1 MEEKYYGIL
10 MHRVALDEGL
20 YVFKPKTLIEGYL
33 VEEEENITCFMD
45 NNDCEYYL
53 ATDSYAL
60 DTDEDMVVGY
70 PISESE
76 LLSKFPDYSIEEA
89 KSMYIGDA
97 FEHIHLGCLMYDT
110 GEIKITPTNL
120 QDYLIK
126 MNELNP
132 NEEAVEAEFNFEED
146 SNLIGSAETEEVEA
160 KECIFLSMD
169 YFKKLIEIDNLE
181 VLKTALQNAYD
192 VANETYKEL
201 EQQAEKS
208 LEEIYD
214 SVYNSILNM
223 DNLTQMKKAIS
234 SVKHVYLDK
243 LSSLMHDNTEKDI
256 SESIKELH
264 IICDPYHF
272 LIRTDDIKVL
282 KREFKALKKTTI
294 TKLKTLD
301 PELQEEIAKK
311 LKEIAIEK
319 PKIKFDVK
327 EIKKHFDDR
336 IIGQEEAKKDV
347 ISAIYMNK
355 LNNDPANKNNCL
367 LLGPTGSGKTL
378 LAETVAEYFDMPI
391 EIVDTTQLTVPGYVG
406 ADLEDFLE
414 RLLSKANGDI
424 KKAEEGIIVFDEI
437 DKKGTGSNGDISG
450 KGVLNTLLPFIS
462 GTTYDVKYN
471 GRVVHFNTSK
481 LTIFATGAFT
491 DTAND
496 KEKVYNGTSIG
507 FGSKV
512 EKKKEDIEYSIVTR
526 DDLIKKGNI
535 PAELIGRFAIITQL
549 SGHTLETLKT
559 ILTNSDKSALLSE
572 KEKLANAGI
581 ELSWTDGYLEEVAN
595 EAIKLKTGARSLK
608 SIVDKSI
615 KEVRWEVIS
624 NLDKYSGIILT
635 KQTVKDNLDCLLVD
649 KEGNTIVFK
658 DIVEKEKVLVKA

>member
-53 ATDSYAL
+53 ATDSYVL

-76 LLSKFPDYSIEEA
+76 LLAKFPEYELDDA

-120 QDYLIK
+120 QEYLIK
-126 MNELNP
+126 MNELDT
-132 NEEAVEAEFNFEED
+132 NEEVVEAEFNFEENN
-146 SNLIGSAETEEVEA
+146 NLTGSANSEEAEA

-169 YFKKLIEIDNLE
+169 YFKKLIEIDNFE
-181 VLKTALQNAYD
+181 VLKTALQNAYN
-192 VANETYKEL
+192 VANETYQEL

-214 SVYNSILNM
+214 HVYNSILNM

-234 SVKHVYLDK
+234 KVKHIYSDE
-243 LSSLMHDNTEKDI
+243 LSSLMHNSEDSN
-256 SESIKELH
+256 ESIKELH
-264 IICDPYHF
+264 TICDPYYF

-294 TKLKTLD
+294 TKLQTLD
-301 PELQEEIAKK
+301 PEIQEEIAKE
-311 LKEIAIEK
+311 LKEMAIEK
-319 PKIKFDVK
+319 PKVKFDVQ
-327 EIKKHFDDR
+327 EIKKHFDER

-355 LNNDPANKNNCL
+355 LNSDSANKNNCL

-391 EIVDTTQLTVPGYVG
+391 EIIDTTQLTVPGYVG

-424 KKAEEGIIVFDEI
+424 KKAEEGIVVFDEI
-437 DKKGTGSNGDISG
+437 DKKGTDSNGDISG

-471 GRVVHFNTSK
+471 GRVVHFDTSK

-491 DTAND
+491 ETFN
-496 KEKVYNGTSIG
+496 KNIYNGTSIG
-507 FGSKV
+507 FGSTV
-512 EKKKEDIEYSIVTR
+512 ETKKEDIEYSTITR
-526 DDLIKKGNI
+526 EDLIKKGNI
-535 PAELIGRFAIITQL
+535 PAELVGRFAIITQL
-549 SGHTLETLKT
+549 SGHTLESLKS
-559 ILTNSDKSALLSE
+559 ILINSDRSALLSE
-572 KEKLANAGI
+572 KEKLANIGI
-581 ELSWTDGYLEEVAN
+581 ELSWTNGYLEAVAN

-615 KEVRWEVIS
+615 KQVRWEVIS

-635 KQTVKDNLDCLLVD
+635 EQTVADNLNCLLVD
-649 KEGNTIVFK
+649 KNGDTKAFK
-658 DIVEKEKVLVKA
+658 DEIEKTKVLVKE